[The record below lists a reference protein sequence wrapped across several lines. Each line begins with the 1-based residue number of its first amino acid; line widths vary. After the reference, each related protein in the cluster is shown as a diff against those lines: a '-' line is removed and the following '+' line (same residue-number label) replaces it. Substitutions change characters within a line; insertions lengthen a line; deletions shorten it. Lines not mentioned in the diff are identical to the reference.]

1 MKLTLVIKEQGAQ
14 MANSISSFSA
24 RRKWIGISKWPSA
37 ILSIFGKQRLSLLR
51 AALLLVVATG
61 AALAQSTGKISGVA
75 TDAETGEPLIGANI
89 VLIGTSLGASTD
101 LDGNYFI
108 LNVPAGKYDIQA
120 SMIGYQRVIQK
131 DIIVDAGRTTSAD
144 FKLKA
149 SAIEQEA
156 VVVEAVRP
164 DVEREK
170 TSTSAIIRSDDVQ
183 QIPGM
188 RTVGDVIGLAADVTD
203 GHFRGGREGEELYT
217 LQGMGIV
224 NPLDNSTA
232 LLPIMSAVEEVE
244 VVTSGFGAQYGN
256 AQSGVVNIIMKEGK
270 SDKWRSYAEVNMRMP
285 GKKYFG
291 ANPFDVNANRY
302 LQTLL
307 NPATWNSP
315 NSDEPGF
322 GYWTGMGS
330 NIATMFGRDTAA
342 QIAMARSLWRQA
354 RPYINNNSYEKNID
368 YSVEVSAG
376 GPLSESSRMFLAV
389 RNETT
394 WPVYPVEH
402 PDVQQQIMGNI
413 VSDLASGSSL
423 RISGAYSETNT
434 NRFPSE
440 NSATSPGYLKFL
452 WDYILGVQYRHL
464 TNTQIGARYT
474 HALSPSTFY
483 DIKLNAFLTR
493 RREGSSPYIEN
504 LTDEQLG
511 NMRFVQSMVQPVKAP
526 DGFTVGA
533 GSDNFFDDR
542 TYTYSLDAS
551 LTSQVTKSHL
561 ITGGLQANL
570 YDLNIKEHRNMDQD
584 PPYYTEY
591 TAQPYETGLYVQDK
605 MEFQG
610 MVANIGLRWDLWNEN
625 TKYNPNIYTPYY
637 IDTTYLGKAA
647 YTVRSPIFGRLQ
659 PRIGLSF
666 PVSPTTVF
674 HLNYGAFLQRPSF
687 QYIFDSRNAV
697 NPTRTVDPLKPVQL
711 GNPTLKPQTTYSYDV
726 GVMQGLGEGFTLDVS
741 GYYKNVQDLVQQAIF
756 AGPNG
761 TNSYSTYINRDY
773 ADIRGFR
780 IALNKRRGN
789 IVGSIN
795 YQYSVAT
802 GKSSTVGSM
811 LPSYV
816 QGEPPELSKTSKKD
830 ILLDFDREHNLI
842 INIGYITDKDFGMR
856 IGKVHP
862 LGDISIYANSFIRSG
877 RPFSYSPLVGDKEVN
892 NMRTPWEYN
901 TDLKIAK
908 RIRNFFG
915 LSATFYIEVFNLFDN
930 TILNYDYI
938 FLSDNF
944 GSNNNN
950 AVLYETIPLNAPNGL
965 RYSNTEHAGD
975 PNLTVDKSFL
985 IYSNEPRSYHIG
997 FSIDF

>member
-1 MKLTLVIKEQGAQ
+1 MTTIIPSCSRREKLG
-14 MANSISSFSA
+14 
-24 RRKWIGISKWPSA
+24 GISHRVSQALRCIEMIRGPLVLACVALVLSVNPLSA
-37 ILSIFGKQRLSLLR
+37 QNS
-51 AALLLVVATG
+51 
-61 AALAQSTGKISGVA
+61 GKISGIIS
-75 TDAETGEPLIGANI
+75 DAETGEPLIGANI
-89 VLIGTSLGASTD
+89 VVVGTSLGASTD
-101 LDGNYFI
+101 LEGNYFI
-108 LNVPAGKYDIQA
+108 LNIPAGKYNVQA
-120 SMIGYQRVIQK
+120 SMIGYQKVIQR
-131 DIIVDAGRTTSAD
+131 DVIVDAGRTTSAD
-144 FKLKA
+144 FKLKTT
-149 SAIEQEA
+149 AIEQEA
-156 VVVEAVRP
+156 VVVEATRP

-188 RTVGDVIGLAADVTD
+188 RTVSDVIGLAADVTD

-224 NPLDNSTA
+224 NPLDNSTG

-256 AQSGVVNIIMKEGK
+256 AQSGVVNITMKEGK
-270 SDKWRSYAEVNMRMP
+270 SDKWRSYAEVNMRLP

-291 ANPFDVNANRY
+291 GSVFDENANRY

-307 NPATWNSP
+307 NPSTWNSP
-315 NSDEPGF
+315 TSDEPGF

-342 QIAMARSLWRQA
+342 QIAMARALWKQA
-354 RPYINNNSYEKNID
+354 RPYINNTGYENNID

-376 GPLSESSRMFLAV
+376 GPLSESSRMFLAL
-389 RNETT
+389 RSSTT
-394 WPVYPVEH
+394 WPDYPVEH
-402 PDVQQQIMGNI
+402 PDLQQQIMGN
-413 VSDLASGSSL
+413 VVTDVAKGATL
-423 RISGAYSETNT
+423 RLSGAYSETNT
-434 NRFPSE
+434 NQFPSQ
-440 NSATSPGYLKFL
+440 NSATSPGYLTFL
-452 WDYILGVQYRHL
+452 WDYILGIQYRHL
-464 TNTQIGARYT
+464 TNTQLGARFT
-474 HALSPSTFY
+474 KALSPSTFY
-483 DIKLNAFLTR
+483 EIKVNAFFTR
-493 RREGSSPYIEN
+493 RREGSSPYMEN
-504 LTDEQLG
+504 LSDEQLG
-511 NMRFVQSMVQPVKAP
+511 NMRFIQSMVRPVKAP
-526 DGFTVGA
+526 DGFTIGE
-533 GSDNFFDDR
+533 GSDNFFDNK
-542 TYTYSLDAS
+542 TSTYSLDAS

-570 YDLNIKEHRNMDQD
+570 YDLNIREHRNMNQD
-584 PPYYTEY
+584 PPNYTEY
-591 TAQPYETGLYVQDK
+591 TAQPYEASLYVQDK

-625 TKYNPNIYTPYY
+625 TKYNPDMYTPYY
-637 IDTTYLGKAA
+637 VDTTYLGKGAF
-647 YTVRSPIFGRLQ
+647 TSQSPIFGRLQ

-687 QYIFDSRNAV
+687 QYIFDSRNAF

-711 GNPTLKPQTTYSYDV
+711 GNPTLRPQTTYSYDV

-756 AGPNG
+756 AGPSG

-789 IVGSIN
+789 LVGSIN

-830 ILLDFDREHNLI
+830 ILLDFDRAHNI
-842 INIGYITDKDFGMR
+842 IVNVGYITNENFGMR
-856 IGKVHP
+856 VGNTYP
-862 LGDISIYANSFIRSG
+862 LGEISVYANSFARSG
-877 RPFSYSPLVGDKEVN
+877 RPYTYSPEAGDKEVN
-892 NMRTPWEYN
+892 NFRTPWEYN
-901 TDLKIAK
+901 TDLKISK

-915 LSATFYIEVFNLFDN
+915 LNATFYIEVFNLFDN

-950 AVLYETIPLNAPNGL
+950 ANIYQTIPLNAPNGL
-965 RYSNTEHAGD
+965 LHSNDEHAGD
-975 PNLTVDKSFL
+975 PNMTLDKSFL
-985 IYSNEPRSYHIG
+985 VYSNAPRSYHIG